1 MSEQLSVEE
10 RECGSTRRPAAGCR
24 GCGSKEAVARGVA
37 AGEVAV
43 TLDAVHLLKAYYG
56 ARR

>member
-10 RECGSTRRPAAGCR
+10 REWIDAPAAGCR